1 MDTITVFLQAHGR
14 SELIEVLLGSTASV
28 RELLEV
34 MAEAAIEVDKDTHIF
49 IGEAD
54 EPLSKDLAE
63 IVRDL
68 KDGTRIHVTRCRRVA
83 TTVNY
88 LERSEDH
95 RFPPGTRVRAVKKWA
110 VRKYKIDP
118 KDAAEHVLQLCNST
132 SRPSSDTTLQE
143 LTINNACAVCFD
155 LVPEKRVEG

>member
-28 RELLEV
+28 SELLEV
-34 MAEAAIEVDKDTHIF
+34 LAAAAIEVDKDTHIF
-49 IGEAD
+49 IGDSD
-54 EPLSKDLAE
+54 EPLSKELAE
-63 IVRDL
+63 ILRDL
-68 KDGTRIHVTRCRRVA
+68 KDGTRIHVTRCRHVA
-83 TTVNY
+83 ATVNY
-88 LERSEDH
+88 LEHSEEH
-95 RFPPGTRVRAVKKWA
+95 RFPPGTRVRAVKEWA
-110 VRKYKIDP
+110 VRKFKIDP

-143 LTINNACAVCFD
+143 LTDNHTCSVCFD